1 MRPFPRPRRVMTSVG
16 SWRGRR
22 DRFALRDRL
31 NGLDA
36 EADAAEI
43 ARALVQLEFPWD
55 INQALNIALFRTF
68 AVPSIGGLLHRT
80 GEFEKRTQKRYDD
93 TVLILEAVSE
103 HGLNS
108 PEGRMAVRRMN
119 QMHAAYDISND
130 DLRYV
135 LSTFVV
141 MPVRWCRDFA
151 WRGFTPHE
159 VRAWTTSYRDLGRQM
174 AIRDLPS
181 SFDEFAALMDA
192 YETEHYA
199 YDAGARAVADA
210 TMALLATFP
219 PNDRLPVSVVRRISF
234 ATMDDAL
241 LDAFAFPH
249 PSRTFRGL
257 VRGALRARGRVV
269 RFLPPRAEP
278 FFARQLPQVRS
289 YPGGYRVDQLG
300 TFPARCPVPHPRDP
314 EPAGASARN

>member
-1 MRPFPRPRRVMTSVG
+1 MRPFPGPRRVAALVG
-16 SWRGRR
+16 SLRGRR

-31 NGLDA
+31 DGLDA

-80 GEFEKRTQKRYDD
+80 GEFERRTQKRYDD

-103 HGLNS
+103 HGLAS
-108 PEGRMAVRRMN
+108 AEGRMAVRRMN

-159 VRAWTTSYRDLGRQM
+159 VQAWTNSYRDLGRQM

-181 SFDEFAALMDA
+181 TYDDFATLMDT
-192 YETEHYA
+192 YETEHFA
-199 YDAGARAVADA
+199 YDAGGRAVADA

-219 PNDRLPVSVVRRISF
+219 PNDRVPARLVRRSSI
-234 ATMDDAL
+234 AL
-241 LDAFAFPH
+241 LEPHLAAAFRYPL
-249 PSRTFRGL
+249 PGR
-257 VRGALRARGRVV
+257 VERGAVRAAVRLRGRWVAQL
-269 RFLPPRAEP
+269 RPRRTPYLLRSDSPNIRTYPPGMPIE
-278 FFARQLPQVRS
+278 
-289 YPGGYRVDQLG
+289 DMG
-300 TFPARCPVPHPRDP
+300 TFPDRSTPT
-314 EPAGASARN
+314 ASAHG